1 MFYTQ
6 LVDIA
11 EGFATAPE
19 LPGSPLLPDPRPPP
33 GTGQAP
39 AAGEVQ
45 TRETGVAPGP
55 NQAVESVHCTT
66 PKSRPPVPVG
76 HQAASQ
82 PPPQEPKKELPEGGE
97 PKEEIEKA
105 EEKTAS
111 ASSQSKK
118 ETVTEEAE
126 KEAKSRSKDR
136 KRRRSRS
143 SKSKHRERKRSKKSP
158 SSPSRKEKRTR
169 PGDKRPQTP
178 PRRED
183 SLSRKNWIEVNK
195 ESESPERKRR
205 DRHRD
210 RETSRDRGRL
220 PRPPSVPPPRWQ
232 GPIRAFQREEPHWV
246 DTGYWPKSKGVKRRE
261 KNRAY
266 RQANQA
272 PRWED
277 RHSERQR
284 RR

>member
-1 MFYTQ
+1 MPHRKVRKR
-6 LVDIA
+6 L
-11 EGFATAPE
+11 
-19 LPGSPLLPDPRPPP
+19 
-33 GTGQAP
+33 
-39 AAGEVQ
+39 
-45 TRETGVAPGP
+45 
-55 NQAVESVHCTT
+55 
-66 PKSRPPVPVG
+66 
-76 HQAASQ
+76 SQ
-82 PPPQEPKKELPEGGE
+82 RRRK
-97 PKEEIEKA
+97 
-105 EEKTAS
+105 
-111 ASSQSKK
+111 
-118 ETVTEEAE
+118 
-126 KEAKSRSKDR
+126 R
-136 KRRRSRS
+136 KRRAGQ
-143 SKSKHRERKRSKKSP
+143 KTERGGVAGPARASIARGKRSKKSP